1 MNYRNIILIIATLLL
16 FGCNQT
22 ISKKDINFDFDKR
35 YKNSGFA
42 LIYNDQLKE
51 IKKLDSRSLSIY
63 HKSIKKKCFRDSCQF
78 YCNGS

>member
-1 MNYRNIILIIATLLL
+1 MSFRNIIFLIATLFL

-22 ISKKDINFDFDKR
+22 TSKKDINFDFDKR

-63 HKSIKKKCFRDSCQF
+63 HKSIKEDL
-78 YCNGS
+78 Y